1 MIQKEEIQ
9 EAAKRLAETKRTP
22 EAQAQCLYDF
32 EFAAEWTINK
42 FEGNRLAVCDRQ
54 TPEEAE
60 REKQF
65 VINFMKEHSRTPT
78 FSDCIEITRKQTI
91 DKACGWISEN
101 IGYDDCDGKMEWV
114 VPFADETEMIE
125 DFKKHMEE

>member
-32 EFAAEWTINK
+32 EFGAEWAINK
-42 FEGNRLAVCDRQ
+42 FEENRLAACDRQ
-54 TPEEAE
+54 TREEAE
-60 REKQF
+60 REQQF
-65 VINFMKEHSRTPT
+65 VVNFIKEHSRQPT

-91 DKACGWISEN
+91 DEVCEWLENHSGYQRVLDNGIVVRFGMAKCVTDLRKA
-101 IGYDDCDGKMEWV
+101 M
-114 VPFADETEMIE
+114 
-125 DFKKHMEE
+125 KK